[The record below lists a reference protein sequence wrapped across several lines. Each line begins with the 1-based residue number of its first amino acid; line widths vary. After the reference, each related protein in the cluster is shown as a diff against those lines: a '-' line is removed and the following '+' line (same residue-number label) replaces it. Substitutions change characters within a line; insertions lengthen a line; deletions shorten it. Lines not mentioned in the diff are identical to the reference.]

1 MKFHNAGKFN
11 GDVESLPKRE
21 HEDGAVMFKEPTDMT
36 KFSIYMNIFAMVLM
50 FVLTFVTSYI
60 VGEFTFD
67 TIGCLLALLCMVP
80 HEYLH
85 AICFKEDVY
94 MYRNLKQ
101 GTMFVVGPENMSKF
115 RFCFMSMFPCLILG
129 IIPYVIFLINPSL
142 VTLGTMGTISMASC
156 AGDFYNVFNAITQ
169 MPKGAKTYLCG
180 MNSYWYMP
188 KENEGE
194 VKEEKTK

>member
-36 KFSIYMNIFAMVLM
+36 MFSIYMNIFAMVLM
-50 FVLTFVTSYI
+50 FVLTFLTSYI

-115 RFCFMSMFPCLILG
+115 RFCFMSMFPFLILG
-129 IIPYVIFLINPSL
+129 IIPYVIFLINPNL
-142 VTLGTMGTISMASC
+142 VTLGTMGAISMASC

>member
-36 KFSIYMNIFAMVLM
+36 MFSIYMNIFAMVLM
-50 FVLTFVTSYI
+50 FVLTFLTSYI

-67 TIGCLLALLCMVP
+67 TIGCLLALICMVP

-142 VTLGTMGTISMASC
+142 VTLGTMGAISMASC

>member
-36 KFSIYMNIFAMVLM
+36 MFSIYMNIFAMVLM
-50 FVLTFVTSYI
+50 FVLTFLTSYI

-129 IIPYVIFLINPSL
+129 IIPYVIFLINPNL
-142 VTLGTMGTISMASC
+142 VTLGTMGAISMASC

>member
-36 KFSIYMNIFAMVLM
+36 MFSIYMNIFAMVLM
-50 FVLTFVTSYI
+50 FVLTFLTSYI

-67 TIGCLLALLCMVP
+67 TIGCLLALLCMIP

-142 VTLGTMGTISMASC
+142 VTLGTMGAISMASC

>member
-36 KFSIYMNIFAMVLM
+36 MFSIYMNIFAMVLM
-50 FVLTFVTSYI
+50 FVLTFLTSYI

-142 VTLGTMGTISMASC
+142 VTLGTMGAISMASC

>member
-11 GDVESLPKRE
+11 GDLESLPKRE
-21 HEDGAVMFKEPTDMT
+21 HEEGAVMFKEPTDMT
-36 KFSIYMNIFAMVLM
+36 KFSIYMNLLAFVLM
-50 FVLTFVTSYI
+50 FALIFLTSFI

-67 TIGCLLALLCMVP
+67 TWGCLLALVCMVP
-80 HEYLH
+80 HEFLH
-85 AICFKEDVY
+85 AVCFKEDVY
-94 MYRNLKQ
+94 MYNNLKQ
-101 GTMFVVGPENMSKF
+101 GTMFVVGPENMTKF
-115 RFCFMSMFPCLILG
+115 RFCFMSLFPCLILG
-129 IIPYVIFLINPSL
+129 VIPYIVFLINPSL
-142 VTLGTMGTISMASC
+142 VTLGTMGAISMASC